1 MMNVSVICVGKL
13 KESYLREGCS
23 EYIKRLGAFAKVS
36 VIEVAEERCGDS
48 PSASEIEKVLQKEG
62 ERIIAK
68 IPKGAAV
75 VPLCIEGSEF
85 SSPLLAQKIE
95 QIGMSNSSVAFII
108 GGSFGLSPQVK
119 QLGKIKLSFG
129 NRKIICHLSPSITDN
144 SSLSLPQHIL
154 FFYRH
159 IHTVS

>member
-108 GGSFGLSPQVK
+108 GGSQVK

-129 NRKIICHLSPSITDN
+129 KMTLPHQLARLVLLEQVYRAFSINNN
-144 SSLSLPQHIL
+144 SKYHK
-154 FFYRH
+154 
-159 IHTVS
+159 

>member
-1 MMNVSVICVGKL
+1 MWASL
-13 KESYLREGCS
+13 KKAISGRAAPNILSASAHLQRFPLLSGGGT
-23 EYIKRLGAFAKVS
+23 R
-36 VIEVAEERCGDS
+36 GDS

-129 NRKIICHLSPSITDN
+129 KMTLPHQLARLVLLEQVYRAFSINNN
-144 SSLSLPQHIL
+144 SKYHK
-154 FFYRH
+154 
-159 IHTVS
+159 